1 MSRRNIFEILNEKE
15 SISCQI
21 NKIEMLLS
29 DAYVGSESPED
40 IVDME
45 CMREWKARGRYTSCE
60 EIRKR
65 LQITYE
71 QLNRDLSEEKILFY
85 LEYVSNIIWLCN
97 EKYLEG
103 SEDYNDEYQYLQ
115 ENVISILDDLG
126 YETRVF
132 EDKEKVILVEKNA
145 AMTAVAE
152 VVDSNTAYAVI
163 EYNHHLLKGD
173 IAEKQRILKLLADK
187 FEPMRGELKKVN
199 KELESNTGYLLNKM
213 NIRHNNMEGKNAI
226 EYVKNLTNEELEE
239 WYDETYQM
247 LLLCFLEYENIER
260 NRKISE
266 IKKAIEK

>member
-1 MSRRNIFEILNEKE
+1 MSRRNIFEILSEKV
-15 SISCQI
+15 SISSQI

-29 DAYVGSESPED
+29 DAYVGSETPED

-65 LQITYE
+65 LKITYE
-71 QLNRDLSEEKILFY
+71 QLNRDLSEEKILVY

-97 EKYLEG
+97 EKYLDG

-115 ENVISILDDLG
+115 ENVIGLLDDLG
-126 YETRVF
+126 YEKKVF
-132 EDKEKVILVEKNA
+132 ADEEKVILVEKNA

-152 VVDSNTAYAVI
+152 IVDSKSAYAVI

-173 IAEKQRILKLLADK
+173 IAEKQRILKILADK

-199 KELESNTGYLLNKM
+199 RELESNTGYLLNKM
-213 NIRHNNMEGKNAI
+213 NIRHNNIEGKNAV
-226 EYVKNLTNEELEE
+226 EYVKNLSDEELEE

-247 LLLCFLEYENIER
+247 LLLCFLEYDNIER
-260 NRKISE
+260 SKRIIKLKE
-266 IKKAIEK
+266 IIEN

>member
-1 MSRRNIFEILNEKE
+1 MSRRSIFEILNENE

-29 DAYVGSESPED
+29 DAYVGSETPED

-65 LQITYE
+65 LHITYTDI
-71 QLNRDLSEEKILFY
+71 QKKLSDEHILFY

-97 EKYLEG
+97 EKYLDG
-103 SEDYNDEYQYLQ
+103 SEDYNDEYIYLQ
-115 ENVISILDDLG
+115 ENVIGLLDDLG
-126 YETRVF
+126 YEKKVF
-132 EDKEKVILVEKNA
+132 ADEEKVILVEKNA

-152 VVDSNTAYAVI
+152 GVDPNTAYAVI

-173 IAEKQRILKLLADK
+173 IAEKQKILKILADK
-187 FEPMRGELKKVN
+187 FEPMRGELKKAN
-199 KELESNTGYLLNKM
+199 KELESNTGYLLNRM

-226 EYVKNLTNEELEE
+226 EYVKNLSDQELEE

-260 NRKISE
+260 NKRIDE
-266 IKKAIEK
+266 LKKVIEK